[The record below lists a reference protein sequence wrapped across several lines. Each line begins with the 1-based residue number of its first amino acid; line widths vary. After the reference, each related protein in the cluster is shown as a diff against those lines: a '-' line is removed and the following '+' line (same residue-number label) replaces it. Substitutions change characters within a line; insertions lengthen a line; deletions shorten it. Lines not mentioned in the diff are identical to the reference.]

1 MPYGNG
7 CKIQFS
13 LPEEGA
19 VKLRKYRSGA
29 RSDSLAAKELLTRV
43 LQRPSL
49 LKSGELDGVAIREKM
64 EALEQGL
71 TSLENRS
78 SETAQTIKA
87 LADKFEE
94 LARDWRDDALTRA
107 EDYGQQQAVIKT
119 LKEFLQAL
127 SGNVR
132 RTTTANDD

>member
-43 LQRPSL
+43 LQRPCSA
-49 LKSGELDGVAIREKM
+49 SPGD
-64 EALEQGL
+64 
-71 TSLENRS
+71 
-78 SETAQTIKA
+78 
-87 LADKFEE
+87 
-94 LARDWRDDALTRA
+94 
-107 EDYGQQQAVIKT
+107 
-119 LKEFLQAL
+119 
-127 SGNVR
+127 
-132 RTTTANDD
+132 